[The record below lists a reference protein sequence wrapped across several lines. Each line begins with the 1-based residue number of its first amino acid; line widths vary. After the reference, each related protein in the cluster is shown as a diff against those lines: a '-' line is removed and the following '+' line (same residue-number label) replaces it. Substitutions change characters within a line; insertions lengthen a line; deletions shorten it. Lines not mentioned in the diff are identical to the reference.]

1 MKLLGGRYRLVER
14 LGVGGMSVVWRGYD
28 EVLGRQVA
36 VKVLDRDLASDPAF
50 RRRIRIEAR
59 AAARLCHPHITN
71 VYDYGESDAT
81 PYVVMELVDGE
92 PLDDVLSHEGALPWR
107 TAVTVCAEVASA
119 LAAAHQRGIVHR
131 DVKPANVMLTDAGA
145 KVVDFGLSALIGES
159 DVGPDGNLLGT
170 PAYLAPERLDGGAV
184 SPAADV
190 YCLGL
195 LLYRMLTG
203 QRPWHVASMAEML
216 RAHRYADPIP
226 LPEVDGLPAEV
237 AELCERCL
245 AKDPEERPT
254 SAEMAAALA
263 RYAPTPP
270 QPQLAGTMILPLPT
284 GGEPIEPA
292 EPAGPSGFRRR
303 AQAVLVGAAL
313 MAATGMLW
321 ANAARSPGSGA
332 SGGGAAAAATP
343 TPASVSPA
351 VTAAC
356 RVRYAVRQDSGSTFR
371 ADVTVTNAGREPVDG
386 WRLTFAFPGDQEVA
400 ESTQIIQAGQRV
412 SARGDTIPAGG
423 SATLGLA
430 GRYDEA
436 NPAPVGFAL
445 DGQACEASV
454 ADLRTQAPPPASSTE
469 SGTAGAQDKSGK
481 GGGNEGKGKGKGKKG
496 KG

>member
-1 MKLLGGRYRLVER
+1 MTLLGGRYRLVER
-14 LGVGGMSVVWRGYD
+14 LGAGGMSVVWRGFD

-36 VKVLDRDLASDPAF
+36 VKVLDGELASDPAF

-71 VYDYGESDAT
+71 VYDYGQSDGT

-92 PLDDVLSHEGALPWR
+92 PLADVLARDGVLPWQ
-107 TAVTVCAEVASA
+107 TAVTICGEVASA
-119 LAAAHQRGIVHR
+119 LAAAHRRGIVHR

-184 SPAADV
+184 SPAADE
-190 YCLGL
+190 YGPGL
-195 LLYRMLTG
+195 LLYRALTG
-203 QRPWHVASMAEML
+203 KRPWHEASMTDML
-216 RAHRYADPIP
+216 RAHRYAEPIP
-226 LPEVDGLPAEV
+226 LPPVEGLPAEV

-254 SAEMAAALA
+254 SAEVAAALGGDMPRPRLEDTA
-263 RYAPTPP
+263 
-270 QPQLAGTMILPLPT
+270 ILPLP
-284 GGEPIEPA
+284 PVPVPA
-292 EPAGPSGFRRR
+292 EAGGFRRR
-303 AQAVLVGAAL
+303 AQAALVGAVL
-313 MAATGMLW
+313 MAATGLLW
-321 ANAARSPGSGA
+321 ANAARSPGTGSG
-332 SGGGAAAAATP
+332 GGGAAAAATP
-343 TPASVSPA
+343 TTPSAPAVASASPA
-351 VTAAC
+351 PAGAAAC

-371 ADVTVTNAGREPVDG
+371 ADVTVTNAGREPMAG
-386 WRLTFAFPGDQEVA
+386 WRLTFAFPGDQKVA
-400 ESTQIIQAGQRV
+400 ESAQVVQAGQRV

-430 GRYDEA
+430 GRYGEA

-445 DGQACEASV
+445 DGKACEMSVADLSAPSTPASV
-454 ADLRTQAPPPASSTE
+454 ADE
-469 SGTAGAQDKSGK
+469 SDNSGK
-481 GGGNEGKGKGKGKKG
+481 GGGNGSGKGKGKKG